1 MSTCSTRSHFISSPI
16 ASGKLRGG
24 LNNRPGFS
32 LVQLS
37 PQACKHS
44 GNSFVQPLHVS
55 SLQVRPENRT
65 RRIRHGVRSTR
76 LLGTFVQGLP
86 RH

>member
-1 MSTCSTRSHFISSPI
+1 MSPCSTRSRFISSPI

-24 LNNRPGFS
+24 FNNRPGFS

-44 GNSFVQPLHVS
+44 GNSFVQPLHVCPPCP
-55 SLQVRPENRT
+55 QTGARHEEHRPPGFPAF
-65 RRIRHGVRSTR
+65 HAYGV
-76 LLGTFVQGLP
+76 Q
-86 RH
+86 